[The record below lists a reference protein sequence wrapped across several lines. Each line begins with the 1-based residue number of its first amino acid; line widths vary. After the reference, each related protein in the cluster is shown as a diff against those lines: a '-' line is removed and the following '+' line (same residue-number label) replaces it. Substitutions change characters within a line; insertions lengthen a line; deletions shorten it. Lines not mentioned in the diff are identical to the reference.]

1 MDDKVLFGSDDG
13 NFYAL
18 DAETGTTV
26 WTFETGRQV
35 RTSPLVAD
43 GVVYF
48 GADDL
53 FMSAV
58 NIDDGEE
65 VWRNKVEGTMRS
77 SPVIVRG
84 TLFFGTDSGVL
95 YAYDARTGLLNWE
108 TTLTSTRHL
117 VRSSPAA
124 IGDTIFV
131 ANTRSGPFKSN
142 LFALDRS
149 SGDEVWSY
157 PMEGW
162 ANFSGAVGGGAVFI
176 STTEGAGVRDTFRWS
191 NARLYAIE
199 QSSGELRWM
208 LHREDVG
215 AWTTPAVTEDLVLF
229 GWLDGRLEALDI
241 QTGEVEWV
249 FETGDPIFAPP
260 TVADGFVY
268 FGTNDGRVW
277 AVDIVTGQK
286 RWEFQTDVESDYCR
300 EDCGGSANAP
310 VISNGVLYIG
320 NNAGFFY
327 ALESPSR

>member
-1 MDDKVLFGSDDG
+1 MKTHLVGPVTVALAFLVACSASEPPEEVAEELEGVFIGAPETPSNIAMYRGGPGRTGVYDTEGVLEIPEVKWVFQTDRGINSTAVVAEDKVLFGSDDG

-18 DAETGTTV
+18 DAETGKSV

-53 FMSAV
+53 FMSAI
-58 NIDDGEE
+58 NIDDGEV
-65 VWRNKVEGTMRS
+65 VWRTKVRGEMRS

-84 TLFFGTDSGVL
+84 TIFFGTDSGLL

-108 TTLTSTRHL
+108 TTLTSRHL

-131 ANTRSGPFKSN
+131 ANTRWGPQRSN

-162 ANFSGAVGGGAVFI
+162 ANFSAAVVTCPPKTDPGLMLDMDRHERG
-176 STTEGAGVRDTFRWS
+176 R
-191 NARLYAIE
+191 NAKE
-199 QSSGELRWM
+199 
-208 LHREDVG
+208 
-215 AWTTPAVTEDLVLF
+215 
-229 GWLDGRLEALDI
+229 EAH
-241 QTGEVEWV
+241 T
-249 FETGDPIFAPP
+249 
-260 TVADGFVY
+260 
-268 FGTNDGRVW
+268 
-277 AVDIVTGQK
+277 
-286 RWEFQTDVESDYCR
+286 
-300 EDCGGSANAP
+300 
-310 VISNGVLYIG
+310 
-320 NNAGFFY
+320 
-327 ALESPSR
+327 